1 MPQPPEENERA
12 RLLRLSADHILAHG
26 IAGLSLRGIGKAVGS
41 NNRMLLYYF
50 GSKEELIAAALG
62 EAGGRFPLLEQVF
75 ALLDDHDQPLRTRLE
90 AAWELLS
97 ADENLPFH
105 RVFFE
110 ALGLAGYQRGRF
122 DAFLDAVATT
132 WRGRVVTALRAEGV
146 PAAEADDLARELVS
160 LWRGLQ
166 LDLLTAGDR
175 AATLRVNA
183 AAAVSFA
190 ARAEAAASSRSLDSL
205 D

>member
-1 MPQPPEENERA
+1 MSQPPEENERT

-26 IAGLSLRGIGKAVGS
+26 VAGLSLRGIGKAVGS

-50 GSKEELIAAALG
+50 GSKEELIAAALT
-62 EAGGRFPLLEQVF
+62 EAGGRFPLLERIF
-75 ALLDDHDQPLRTRLE
+75 ELLDDRDQPLRTRLE

-110 ALGLAGYQRGRF
+110 VLGLAGYQRGRF
-122 DAFLDAVATT
+122 DAFLGAVATT
-132 WRGRVVTALRAEGV
+132 WRGRVATALRAEGV
-146 PAAEADDLARELVS
+146 PADPADDLARELVS

-175 AATLRVNA
+175 TATLRVNA
-183 AAAVSFA
+183 AAAASFA
-190 ARAEAAASSRSLDSL
+190 ARAGAAASSRTLG
-205 D
+205 

>member
-1 MPQPPEENERA
+1 MSQPPEENERT

-26 IAGLSLRGIGKAVGS
+26 VAGLSLRGIGKAVGS

-50 GSKEELIAAALG
+50 GSKEELIAAALT
-62 EAGGRFPLLEQVF
+62 EAGGRFPLLERIF
-75 ALLDDHDQPLRTRLE
+75 ELLDDRDQPLRTRLE

-110 ALGLAGYQRGRF
+110 VLGLAGYQRGRF
-122 DAFLDAVATT
+122 DAFLGAVATT
-132 WRGRVVTALRAEGV
+132 WRGRVATALSAEGV
-146 PAAEADDLARELVS
+146 PADEADDLARELVS

-175 AATLRVNA
+175 TATLRVNA
-183 AAAVSFA
+183 VAVASFA
-190 ARAEAAASSRSLDSL
+190 ARAGAAACSRSLG
-205 D
+205 

>member
-1 MPQPPEENERA
+1 MSQPPEETERT

-26 IAGLSLRGIGKAVGS
+26 VAGLSLRGIGKAVGS

-50 GSKEELIAAALG
+50 GSKEELIAAALT
-62 EAGGRFPLLEQVF
+62 EAGGRFPLLERIF
-75 ALLDDHDQPLRTRLE
+75 ELLDDRDQMLRTRLE

-110 ALGLAGYQRGRF
+110 VLGLAGYQRGRF
-122 DAFLDAVATT
+122 DAFLDAVATN
-132 WRGRVVTALRAEGV
+132 WRGRVATALRAEGV
-146 PAAEADDLARELVS
+146 PADQADDLARELVS

-175 AATLRVNA
+175 MATLRVNA
-183 AAAVSFA
+183 AAAAAFA
-190 ARAEAAASSRSLDSL
+190 ARAGAAATSRSPG
-205 D
+205 

>member
-1 MPQPPEENERA
+1 MSQPPEETERT

-26 IAGLSLRGIGKAVGS
+26 VAGLSLRGIGKAVGS

-50 GSKEELIAAALG
+50 GSKEELIAAALT
-62 EAGGRFPLLEQVF
+62 EAGGRFPLLERIF
-75 ALLDDHDQPLRTRLE
+75 ELLDDRDQPLRTRLE

-110 ALGLAGYQRGRF
+110 VLGLAGYQRERF
-122 DAFLDAVATT
+122 DAFLDAVATN
-132 WRGRVVTALRAEGV
+132 WRGRVATALRAEGV
-146 PAAEADDLARELVS
+146 PAEQADDLARELVS

-175 AATLRVNA
+175 MATLRVNA
-183 AAAVSFA
+183 AAAAAFA
-190 ARAEAAASSRSLDSL
+190 ARAGAAASSRSLG
-205 D
+205 

>member
-1 MPQPPEENERA
+1 MSQPPEENERT

-26 IAGLSLRGIGKAVGS
+26 VAGLSLRGIGKAVGS

-50 GSKEELIAAALG
+50 GSKEELIAAALA
-62 EAGGRFPLLEQVF
+62 EAGARFPLLERVF
-75 ALLDDHDQPLRTRLE
+75 ELLDDRDQPLRTRLE

-97 ADENLPFH
+97 ADENLPLH

-110 ALGLAGYQRGRF
+110 VLGLAGYQRGRF
-122 DAFLDAVATT
+122 DAFLDAVATN
-132 WRGRVVTALRAEGV
+132 WRGRVATALRAEGV
-146 PAAEADDLARELVS
+146 PADEAEDLARELVS

-175 AATLRVNA
+175 TATLRVNA
-183 AAAVSFA
+183 AAAVPFA
-190 ARAEAAASSRSLDSL
+190 ARAGAAASSRSLG
-205 D
+205 

>member
-1 MPQPPEENERA
+1 MPQPPEENERT

-26 IAGLSLRGIGKAVGS
+26 VAGLSLRGIGKAVGS

-50 GSKEELIAAALG
+50 GSKEELIAAALT
-62 EAGGRFPLLEQVF
+62 EAGGRFPLLERIF
-75 ALLDDHDQPLRTRLE
+75 ELLDDRDQPLRTRLE

-110 ALGLAGYQRGRF
+110 VLGLAGYQRGRF

-132 WRGRVVTALRAEGV
+132 WRVRVATALRAEGV
-146 PAAEADDLARELVS
+146 PADEADDLARELVA

-183 AAAVSFA
+183 AAADSFA
-190 ARAEAAASSRSLDSL
+190 ARAGALASSRSLG
-205 D
+205 

>member
-1 MPQPPEENERA
+1 MSQPPEETERT

-26 IAGLSLRGIGKAVGS
+26 VAGLSLRGIGKAVGS

-50 GSKEELIAAALG
+50 GSKEELIAAALT
-62 EAGGRFPLLEQVF
+62 EAGGRFPLLERIF
-75 ALLDDHDQPLRTRLE
+75 ELLDDRDQPLRTRLE

-110 ALGLAGYQRGRF
+110 VLGLAGYQRGRF
-122 DAFLDAVATT
+122 DAFLDAVATN
-132 WRGRVVTALRAEGV
+132 WRGRVATALRAEGV
-146 PAAEADDLARELVS
+146 PADQADDLARELVS

-175 AATLRVNA
+175 MATLRVNA
-183 AAAVSFA
+183 AAAAAFA
-190 ARAEAAASSRSLDSL
+190 ARAGAAATSRSPG
-205 D
+205 

>member
-1 MPQPPEENERA
+1 MSQPPEETERT

-26 IAGLSLRGIGKAVGS
+26 VAGLSLRGIGKAVGS

-50 GSKEELIAAALG
+50 GSKEELIAAALT
-62 EAGGRFPLLEQVF
+62 EAGGRFPLLERIF
-75 ALLDDHDQPLRTRLE
+75 ELLDDRDQPLRARLE

-110 ALGLAGYQRGRF
+110 VLGLAGYQRGRF
-122 DAFLDAVATT
+122 DAFLDAVATN
-132 WRGRVVTALRAEGV
+132 WRGRVATALRAEGV
-146 PAAEADDLARELVS
+146 PADQADDLARELVS

-175 AATLRVNA
+175 MATLRVNA
-183 AAAVSFA
+183 AAAAAFA
-190 ARAEAAASSRSLDSL
+190 ARAGAAATSRSPG
-205 D
+205 

>member
-1 MPQPPEENERA
+1 MSQPLEETERT

-26 IAGLSLRGIGKAVGS
+26 VAGLSLRGIGKAVGS

-50 GSKEELIAAALG
+50 GSKEELIAAALT
-62 EAGGRFPLLEQVF
+62 EAGGRFPLLERIF
-75 ALLDDHDQPLRTRLE
+75 ELLDDRDQPLRTRLE

-110 ALGLAGYQRGRF
+110 VLGLAGYQRERF
-122 DAFLDAVATT
+122 DAFLDAVATN
-132 WRGRVVTALRAEGV
+132 WRGRVATALRAEGV
-146 PAAEADDLARELVS
+146 PAEQADDLARELVS

-175 AATLRVNA
+175 MATLRVNA
-183 AAAVSFA
+183 AAAAAFA
-190 ARAEAAASSRSLDSL
+190 ARAGAAASSRSLG
-205 D
+205 

>member
-1 MPQPPEENERA
+1 MPRSPEENERT

-50 GSKEELIAAALG
+50 GSKEELIAAALT
-62 EAGGRFPLLEQVF
+62 EAGGRFPLLERVF
-75 ALLDDHDQPLRTRLE
+75 RLLDDRGQPLRTRLE

-97 ADENLPFH
+97 ADENLPLH

-110 ALGLAGYQRGRF
+110 VLGLAGYQRGRF
-122 DAFLDAVATT
+122 DAFLGSVATD
-132 WRGRVVTALRAEGV
+132 WRGRVATALRAEGV
-146 PAAEADDLARELVS
+146 PADRADDLARELVS

-183 AAAVSFA
+183 EAAASFA
-190 ARAEAAASSRSLDSL
+190 ARVTTAATGRSPV
-205 D
+205 

>member
-1 MPQPPEENERA
+1 MSQPPEENERT

-26 IAGLSLRGIGKAVGS
+26 VAGLSLRGIGKAVGS

-50 GSKEELIAAALG
+50 GSKEELIAAALT
-62 EAGGRFPLLEQVF
+62 EAGGRFPLLERIF
-75 ALLDDHDQPLRTRLE
+75 ELLDDRDQPLRTRLE

-110 ALGLAGYQRGRF
+110 VLGLAGYQRGRF
-122 DAFLDAVATT
+122 DAFLGAVATT
-132 WRGRVVTALRAEGV
+132 WRGRVATALRAEGV
-146 PAAEADDLARELVS
+146 PADEADDLARELVS

-175 AATLRVNA
+175 TATLRVNA
-183 AAAVSFA
+183 AAVASFA
-190 ARAEAAASSRSLDSL
+190 ARAGAAACSRSLG
-205 D
+205 

>member
-1 MPQPPEENERA
+1 MSQPPEETERT

-26 IAGLSLRGIGKAVGS
+26 VAGLSLRGIGKAVGS

-50 GSKEELIAAALG
+50 GSKEELIAAVLTD
-62 EAGGRFPLLEQVF
+62 AGGRFPLLERIF
-75 ALLDDHDQPLRTRLE
+75 ELLDDRDQPLRTRLE

-110 ALGLAGYQRGRF
+110 VLGLAGYQRGRF
-122 DAFLDAVATT
+122 DAFLDAVATN
-132 WRGRVVTALRAEGV
+132 WRGRVATALRAEGV
-146 PAAEADDLARELVS
+146 PADQADDLARELVS

-183 AAAVSFA
+183 AAAAAFA
-190 ARAEAAASSRSLDSL
+190 ARAGAAASSRSPG
-205 D
+205 

>member
-1 MPQPPEENERA
+1 MSQPPEENERT

-26 IAGLSLRGIGKAVGS
+26 VAGLSLRGIGKAVGS

-50 GSKEELIAAALG
+50 GSKEELIAAALT
-62 EAGGRFPLLEQVF
+62 EAGGRFPLLERIF
-75 ALLDDHDQPLRTRLE
+75 ELLDDRDQPLRTRLE

-110 ALGLAGYQRGRF
+110 VLGLAGYQRGRF

-132 WRGRVVTALRAEGV
+132 WRGRVATALRAEGV
-146 PAAEADDLARELVS
+146 PADEADDLARELVA

-183 AAAVSFA
+183 AAAASFA
-190 ARAEAAASSRSLDSL
+190 ASAGAAAASRSLG
-205 D
+205 

>member
-1 MPQPPEENERA
+1 MSPSPEESERA
-12 RLLRLSADHILAHG
+12 RLLRLCADHIVAHG
-26 IAGLSLRGIGKAVGS
+26 VAGLSLRGIAQAVGS

-50 GSKEELIAAALG
+50 GSKEQLITAALT
-62 EAGGRFPLLEQVF
+62 EASRRFPLLEPVF
-75 ALLDDHDQPLRTRLE
+75 ELLEDRSQRLRARLE
-90 AAWELLS
+90 AAWETLS

-110 ALGLAGYQRGRF
+110 VLGLAGYQRGRF
-122 DAFLDAVATT
+122 DAFLGAVATD
-132 WRGRVVTALRAEGV
+132 WRERAAAALRADGV
-146 PAAEADDLARELVS
+146 PADAADDLARELIS

-183 AAAVSFA
+183 AAAASFA
-190 ARAEAAASSRSLDSL
+190 DRARKARTAAPRVGR
-205 D
+205 